1 MASPELPEVLK
12 DPVSEFEFI
21 LKFARE
27 LSKESLGIEEVV
39 DCNGWDW
46 WRGF

>member
-1 MASPELPEVLK
+1 
-12 DPVSEFEFI
+12 VSEFELI
-21 LKFARE
+21 IGITQE
-27 LSKESLGIEEVV
+27 LSKESLGREEGA

>member
-1 MASPELPEVLK
+1 MK
-12 DPVSEFEFI
+12 I
-21 LKFARE
+21 RGKNARE
-27 LSKESLGIEEVV
+27 LSKESLGREEVA